1 MGSRHTASRL
11 RDGAGTVLLTLLLIL
26 LLSGD
31 HQLDQPLVQVAT
43 SRATSRQTR
52 SGTAIK
58 TIASARQDSF
68 SGIQG
73 GLLPLP
79 QLAPSPTILGPTLW
93 STRVQRRKRRRNL
106 DSWVVLDSKAFPMR
120 HVKRSTRTSSVEIS
134 TTEGFLARRLGRQ
147 SNVSKDVKR
156 HPQRP
161 RPPPC
166 RPPVCLSHLG
176 KPAQKTT

>member
-1 MGSRHTASRL
+1 MYMRWVRATPPVDSGMGW
-11 RDGAGTVLLTLLLIL
+11 GAGTVLLTLLLIL
-26 LLSGD
+26 LPSGD
-31 HQLDQPLVQVAT
+31 LGHQLDRPLVQVAT

-79 QLAPSPTILGPTLW
+79 QLAPSPAILGPTLW
-93 STRVQRRKRRRNL
+93 STRVQRRKRRWNL
-106 DSWVVLDSKAFPMR
+106 DPWVVLDSKAFPMR

-156 HPQRP
+156 
-161 RPPPC
+161 PPSVVTGPGTC
-166 RPPVCLSHLG
+166 TLD
-176 KPAQKTT
+176 PAG